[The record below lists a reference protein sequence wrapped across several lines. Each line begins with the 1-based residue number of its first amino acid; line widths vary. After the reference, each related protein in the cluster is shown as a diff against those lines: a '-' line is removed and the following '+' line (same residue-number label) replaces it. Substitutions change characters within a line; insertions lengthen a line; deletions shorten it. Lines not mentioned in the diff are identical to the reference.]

1 MNSTFELAASLPQ
14 GHFQVLPTLHDVL
27 CDCGGWIISRGCV
40 EPGLVR
46 VIFEF
51 PRDICVDIYS
61 TLVSLGLELSSHSHR
76 LLAELCR
83 CTPHLFELP
92 SGAVTAVDAIS
103 LDQSTRYICSLE
115 IIKVEL
121 YVRFVAGTALPE
133 RDSDAA

>member
-1 MNSTFELAASLPQ
+1 MNTIFELAASLPE
-14 GHFQVLPTLHDVL
+14 GHFQVLPMLHDVL
-27 CDCGGWIISRGCV
+27 GDCGGWIISRGCV

-61 TLVSLGLELSSHSHR
+61 TLVSLGLELSSYSHR

-83 CTPHLFELP
+83 CTPHLFKPPLD
-92 SGAVTAVDAIS
+92 GVTAVDPIS
-103 LDQSTRYICSLE
+103 LDRSTRYICSLE

-121 YVRFVAGTALPE
+121 YVRFASRTALPD
-133 RDSDAA
+133 RGADAA